1 MPDLR
6 PHLAAAAAVVVPLRL
21 GGGTRLKIVEA
32 MAMGKAIVSTT
43 LGAEGIEAVPGRDIL
58 IEDEPAAFADAVNRL
73 LAEPDLAARIGQS
86 ARQLAVER
94 YGWSEAA
101 RALEG
106 FYRRILE
113 NGLVKAA
120 LIGAGQIARQHLA
133 CLKTLPG
140 VELAAIC
147 DLSPATAEAAA
158 ERYGVRAWFTDHRA
172 MLEKAR
178 PDVVHV
184 TTPPTSHFGLAM
196 DSLDAGA
203 HVIVEKPATPTFE
216 ELETLVRRAQEAGRH
231 LVEDY
236 NYLFNHAPQEILR
249 RIESGEFG
257 AVTHVEVLICL
268 DILGPDG
275 FADPNSPH
283 PALTLAGG
291 AIADFLPHLASLA
304 HLFVGPHRTAQ
315 TVWTKRKPSILPFDE
330 FRAVVDAERGT
341 AALGFSASSQPDAFW
356 LRVYGERM
364 QATANLFETRL
375 TFDGPR
381 NVPKPLRPFFSG
393 LEEGKTI
400 RRAALA
406 TLLRKFK
413 GPGAYE
419 GLWELLA
426 RTYRALADGSAL
438 PVTANHVLE
447 VNRMVEA
454 LKPKEQRP

>member
-1 MPDLR
+1 M
-6 PHLAAAAAVVVPLRL
+6 
-21 GGGTRLKIVEA
+21 
-32 MAMGKAIVSTT
+32 
-43 LGAEGIEAVPGRDIL
+43 
-58 IEDEPAAFADAVNRL
+58 
-73 LAEPDLAARIGQS
+73 
-86 ARQLAVER
+86 
-94 YGWSEAA
+94 
-101 RALEG
+101 
-106 FYRRILE
+106 
-113 NGLVKAA
+113 KAA

-133 CLKTLPG
+133 CLETLPG

-158 ERYGVRAWFTDHRA
+158 ERCGIPAWFTDHRA
-172 MLEKAR
+172 MLEMVR
-178 PDVVHV
+178 PDVVHI

-196 DSLDAGA
+196 DALTAGA
-203 HVIVEKPATPTFE
+203 HVIVEKPATSTYE
-216 ELETLVRRAQEAGRH
+216 ELETLIRRAEEAGRH

-236 NYLFNHAPQEILR
+236 NYLFNHASVEILR
-249 RIESGEFG
+249 RIESGELG
-257 AVTHVEVLICL
+257 AVTHVEVLVCL

-304 HLFVGPHRTAQ
+304 HLFVGPHRSAQ
-315 TVWTKRKPSILPFDE
+315 TVWAKRKPSPLPFDE
-330 FRAVVDAERGT
+330 FRAVLDAERGT

-364 QATANLFETRL
+364 QATANLWETRL

-381 NVPKPLRPFFSG
+381 NVPKPLRPFFSA
-393 LEEGKTI
+393 LEEGRTI

-426 RTYRALADGSAL
+426 RTYRALADGSAP
-438 PVTANHVLE
+438 PVAARHVLE

-454 LKPKEQRP
+454 LKPKERL

>member
-1 MPDLR
+1 M
-6 PHLAAAAAVVVPLRL
+6 
-21 GGGTRLKIVEA
+21 
-32 MAMGKAIVSTT
+32 
-43 LGAEGIEAVPGRDIL
+43 
-58 IEDEPAAFADAVNRL
+58 
-73 LAEPDLAARIGQS
+73 
-86 ARQLAVER
+86 
-94 YGWSEAA
+94 
-101 RALEG
+101 
-106 FYRRILE
+106 
-113 NGLVKAA
+113 KAA

-140 VELAAIC
+140 VELAAVC
-147 DLSPATAEAAA
+147 DLSPATAEAVA
-158 ERYGVRAWFTDHRA
+158 ERYGVPAWFTSHLA
-172 MLEKAR
+172 MLEKVR

-184 TTPPTSHFGLAM
+184 TTPPTSHFRLAM
-196 DSLDAGA
+196 DSFDAGA
-203 HVIVEKPATPTFE
+203 HVIVEKPATSTFD
-216 ELETLVRRAQEAGRH
+216 ELQALAQRAQEAGRH
-231 LVEDY
+231 LIEDH
-236 NYLFNHAPQEILR
+236 NYVFNRAPQEILR
-249 RIESGEFG
+249 RIKSGEFG

-268 DILGPDG
+268 DILGPNG

-304 HLFVGPHRTAQ
+304 HLFVGSYRAAQ
-315 TVWTKRKPSILPFDE
+315 TVWTKRKPSPLPFDE
-330 FRAVVDAERGT
+330 FRGLVEGERGT

-364 QATANLFETRL
+364 QAAANLFETRL

-400 RRAALA
+400 RRAALT

-426 RTYRALADGSAL
+426 RTYPALADGAAL
-438 PVTANHVLE
+438 PVTANDVLE

-454 LKPKEQRP
+454 LKPREQPR